1 MDISLTTGSPTDDAE
16 GLTEGGFYSVLTS
29 CGSGKIRVAVEA
41 GTGDWKQVAVLG
53 DAELISITSL
63 PGTKIRFTLEGAAT
77 GTARVTEA
85 A

>member
-1 MDISLTTGSPTDDAE
+1 MDISLTTGSPTADAT

-29 CGSGKIRVAVEA
+29 CGSGRIRVAVEA

-53 DAELISITSL
+53 DAELISIPAL
-63 PGTKIRFTLEGAAT
+63 PGTKIRFTLEGSAT